1 MRRTLI
7 HVLALF
13 AVLGLGV
20 VVNAGSMSGTGYS
33 FDAPQL
39 AGATVQSFD
48 SVAVGVYMTGVFAN
62 VTISSSTNMPYRIST
77 DYAGNY
83 NNPAIALENGT
94 YDSGFTT
101 NVLFQFANPVCAF
114 AFNWGA
120 SDNAASLTV
129 YSDAAGTNAIESMA
143 LPIAS
148 SSNNGEWYGLY
159 DPSINS
165 ARIFFTVLPNNDGD
179 WCFVDNLHYVG
190 SVIPTPAAGWAGV
203 ALLSVMG
210 LRRRR

>member
-7 HVLALF
+7 CVLVLF

-39 AGATVQSFD
+39 AGATVQNFD
-48 SVAVGVYMTGVFAN
+48 SAAVGVYMTGVFGN

-77 DYAGNY
+77 DYAGSY
-83 NNPAIALENGT
+83 NNPGIALENGT
-94 YDSGFTT
+94 YDSGLTT
-101 NVLFQFANPVCAF
+101 NVLFQFPSSVSAF
-114 AFNWGA
+114 AFSWGA
-120 SDNAASLTV
+120 SDKNASLTV

-143 LPIAS
+143 LPIVGF
-148 SSNNGEWYGLY
+148 SNNGEWYGLY
-159 DPSINS
+159 AATPSINS
-165 ARIFFTVLPNNDGD
+165 ARIMFTDGD
-179 WCFVDNLHYVG
+179 WCFVDELHYVG